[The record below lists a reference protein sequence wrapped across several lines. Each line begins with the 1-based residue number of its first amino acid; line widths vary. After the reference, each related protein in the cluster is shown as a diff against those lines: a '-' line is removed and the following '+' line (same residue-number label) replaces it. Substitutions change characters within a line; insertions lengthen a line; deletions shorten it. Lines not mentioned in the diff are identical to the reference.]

1 MDENKNAI
9 IGERDS
15 EESFDFD
22 ELERQLEAG
31 LEESI
36 SELAF
41 LEEDKAKISNPEH
54 LGNAVMSVV
63 WDQFIMQVG
72 AVAGEDFIKENR
84 GMTLDLRS
92 EAHIQ
97 TTENFANRKIA
108 THNTEIDYQQRYDDW
123 QSNFVKD
130 ADGNVVT
137 HQTRTGKEEA
147 TLVKGARAPYDA
159 DRPKGSAEKHTD
171 MDHTVPAAEII
182 RDPAAN
188 AHMTKEEQIAF
199 ANSQANLNEMDS
211 SMNRSKG
218 DKSMSDWLDNPNANG
233 QKPDEIFDISPE
245 EEQRLRQKDKEARD
259 EYEKQKKEGE
269 EKSIAAG
276 KKSQKAEA
284 FRIGGKALRAA
295 VMGLLAELVRNII
308 GKLISWLKSKEKNLK
323 TFLGQVKE
331 AISTFLK
338 NIKQNLLTAGTTVA
352 TTVLSAIYGPVVS
365 AIQKVWMLIKQ
376 GGKSLKEAI
385 DYVKKPENRKKSF
398 GVLMLEIGK
407 IVTAG
412 LTAAGA
418 LVLGEV
424 IEKSLMTVPVFAFE
438 IPLIGSLAN
447 IIGIFL
453 GAVVAGIAGALVLNL
468 LDKLIAKKQKQEI
481 TEKQIDKGNEVLA
494 KQAQVIAVNE
504 EKLRR
509 TKASSLST
517 IKERHEAAAELMKQ
531 STDFILSGDESDNSG
546 DLSDIN
552 NILNNL

>member
-9 IGERDS
+9 IGENDS

-22 ELERQLEAG
+22 ELERQLEEG

-97 TTENFANRKIA
+97 TTENFANGKIA

-147 TLVKGARAPYDA
+147 TLVKGARTPYDA

-233 QKPDEIFDISPE
+233 QKTDEIFDISPE
-245 EEQRLRQKDKEARD
+245 EEQRLRQKDKEARE

-352 TTVLSAIYGPVVS
+352 TTVLSAIYGPVVG

-438 IPLIGSLAN
+438 IPLIGSFAN

-552 NILNNL
+552 NILNSL

>member
-97 TTENFANRKIA
+97 TTENFANGKIA

>member
-9 IGERDS
+9 IGEHDS

-97 TTENFANRKIA
+97 TTENFANGKIA

-130 ADGNVVT
+130 ADGKVVT

-245 EEQRLRQKDKEARD
+245 EEQRLRQKDKEARE

-295 VMGLLAELVRNII
+295 IMGLLAELVRNII

-331 AISTFLK
+331 AISIFLK
-338 NIKQNLLTAGTTVA
+338 NIKQNLLTAGTTIA
-352 TTVLSAIYGPVVS
+352 TTVLSAIYGPVVG

-481 TEKQIDKGNEVLA
+481 TEKQIDKGNEVLT
-494 KQAQVIAVNE
+494 KQAQVIAINE

-531 STDFILSGDESDNSG
+531 STDFILSGNESDNSG